1 MPYLAYPSIYVD
13 IRNPINLIPLFPAL
27 SAGKNQ
33 VYDMTLRHAIPKLST
48 TLNQ

>member
-1 MPYLAYPSIYVD
+1 
-13 IRNPINLIPLFPAL
+13 L